1 MLVSGLQ
8 PQWLPGIA
16 LTSFLLVSISA
27 LAIAAEPI
35 GLPQAQQQTPPQPEQ
50 LAQPNQNPPG
60 SDLPNTISA
69 PPFTVA
75 DKFDYRVVQSFGL
88 RGLGGGLIG
97 AAIGQARNAPHE
109 WGQGVQGF
117 ATRYGSGVAGN
128 LSRQTFAFV
137 LESAFHEDPRYF
149 PSQDK
154 SKKQRMLNAVKQV
167 FICKKDSGN
176 SSFAYG
182 RVISQFAGGQ
192 FTNVWQ
198 PASTGSV
205 TDGFVRAFIGL
216 GADAAYNFMQEFLPF
231 TRPRSLR
238 HRR

>member
-1 MLVSGLQ
+1 MLVSGVGAFWPARIGLAS
-8 PQWLPGIA
+8 LA
-16 LTSFLLVSISA
+16 FLSMHA
-27 LAIAAEPI
+27 LA
-35 GLPQAQQQTPPQPEQ
+35 LAQQATPSPPQPGQ
-50 LAQPNQNPPG
+50 LAKPDQNTIT
-60 SDLPNTISA
+60 SLPNTVSA
-69 PPFTVA
+69 PPFTVG

-97 AAIGQARNAPHE
+97 AAIGQARNAPEE

-117 ATRYGSGVAGN
+117 AKRWGSGVAGN

-137 LESAFHEDPRYF
+137 LESALHEDPRYF
-149 PSQDK
+149 PSEDK
-154 SKKQRMLNAVKQV
+154 SKKRRMLNAVKQT
-167 FICKKDSGN
+167 FICKTDSGH

-205 TDGFVRAFIGL
+205 SDGFVRAVIGL
-216 GADAAYNFMQEFLPF
+216 GGDAAYNFMQEFIPF
-231 TRPRSLR
+231 TRPHSLR
-238 HRR
+238 HRH

>member
-1 MLVSGLQ
+1 MFASGVQ
-8 PQWLPGIA
+8 PFCPPRIA
-16 LTSFLLVSISA
+16 ITSFALLSIGV
-27 LAIAAEPI
+27 LA
-35 GLPQAQQQTPPQPEQ
+35 GAQQTTPPQPGQ
-50 LAQPNQNPPG
+50 LAQKDKSTPFI
-60 SDLPNTISA
+60 SLPNTVSA

-75 DKFDYRVVQSFGL
+75 DKFNYRVVQSFGL

-97 AAIGQARNAPHE
+97 AAIGQARDAPEE

-117 ATRYGSGVAGN
+117 AKRYGSGIAGN
-128 LSRQTFAFV
+128 LSRQTFAFA

-149 PSQDK
+149 PSEDK
-154 SKKQRMLNAVKQV
+154 RKKQRILNAAKQA
-167 FICKKDSGN
+167 FICKTDKGG

-205 TDGFVRAFIGL
+205 SDGLVRAVIGL
-216 GADAAYNFMQEFLPF
+216 GADAAYNFMQEFIPF
-231 TRPRSLR
+231 TRPHSLR
-238 HRR
+238 HRH

>member
-1 MLVSGLQ
+1 MMLAFFMLLCLPVLIAGES
-8 PQWLPGIA
+8 PQNP
-16 LTSFLLVSISA
+16 
-27 LAIAAEPI
+27 
-35 GLPQAQQQTPPQPEQ
+35 PPQPGQ
-50 LAQPNQNPPG
+50 LAGHDRKP
-60 SDLPNTISA
+60 SDSRLPNTVSA

-88 RGLGGGLIG
+88 RGLGGSLVG

-109 WGQGVQGF
+109 WGQGAEGF
-117 ATRYGSGVAGN
+117 ATRYGSGIAGN

-149 PSQDK
+149 PSEDK
-154 SKKQRMLNAVKQV
+154 SKKQRAWNALKQV
-167 FICKKDSGN
+167 FICKTDTGQ

-216 GADAAYNFMQEFLPF
+216 GADTAYNFMQEFVPF
-231 TRPRSLR
+231 TRPHSLR
-238 HRR
+238 HRP